1 MNKKQPLEQYFKE
14 IGEVEMLTPEE
25 EIGLAIRIRQNDRK
39 ALKKLVSA
47 NLRFVVSVSKKYQN
61 HGMSLED
68 LINEGNLGLMNAA
81 HRFDETRG
89 FKFISYAV
97 WWIRQGILLA
107 IAEKNR
113 LIRIPMNRVSTLTKI
128 GKVFN
133 QLEQRYDRAPT
144 SDEIADVVEIDSEEI
159 TFTVNK
165 ATRAVSMDSVIHADG
180 KNRLIDILP
189 NRNDPEPDAEIMDQS
204 LRDEVN
210 YILQSLSDRESRI
223 VKLYYGLDGE
233 KVHTLEEVG
242 IEFRLTRERIRQI
255 KEKALNK
262 LRCSSRSKVLLQYL

>member
-1 MNKKQPLEQYFKE
+1 LNKKQPLEQYFKE
-14 IGEVEMLTPEE
+14 IGEVEMLTPQE
-25 EIGLAIRIRQNDRK
+25 EIGLAIRIKQNDRK

-47 NLRFVVSVSKKYQN
+47 NLRFVISISKKYQN

-68 LINEGNLGLMNAA
+68 LINEGNLGLMNAV

-97 WWIRQGILLA
+97 WWIRQGILQA
-107 IAEKNR
+107 IAQKTR
-113 LIRIPMNRVSTLTKI
+113 LVRIPMNRVSTLTKI
-128 GKVFN
+128 GKVSS

-144 SDEIADVVEIDSEEI
+144 SDEIADVVGIDSEEI
-159 TFTVNK
+159 TFTVNI
-165 ATRAVSMDSVIHADG
+165 ATRAVSMDSAIHADG

-189 NRNDPEPDAEIMDQS
+189 NNNDPEPDAEIMDQS

-242 IEFRLTRERIRQI
+242 MEFRLTRERIRQI
-255 KEKALNK
+255 KERALNK
-262 LRCSSRSKVLLQYL
+262 LRHNSGNKVLLQYL